1 MTETIAAIGL
11 IAAATI
17 SSIAAI
23 FAAKAERN
31 SRPVSNGFA
40 EGIRAD
46 VREIRSLLIEHLKDH
61 PKG

>member
-23 FAAKAERN
+23 FAAKAEKN

-40 EGIRAD
+40 EGIRND

>member
-1 MTETIAAIGL
+1 MTEAITAIGL
-11 IAAATI
+11 IAATTV

-23 FAAKAERN
+23 YAAKSEKN

-46 VREIRSLLIEHLKDH
+46 VREIRSLMIDHLKNH
-61 PKG
+61 K

>member
-40 EGIRAD
+40 DGIRTD
-46 VREIRSLLIEHLKDH
+46 IREIRSLLIEHLKDH

>member
-40 EGIRAD
+40 EGIRGD
-46 VREIRSLLIEHLKDH
+46 IREIRSLLIEHLKDH

>member
-1 MTETIAAIGL
+1 MNEVIAAIGL

-23 FAAKAERN
+23 FAAKAEKN

-40 EGIRAD
+40 DGIRQD
-46 VREIRSLLIEHLKDH
+46 VREIRALLIEHFKDH
-61 PKG
+61 P

>member
-23 FAAKAERN
+23 FAAKAEKN

-40 EGIRAD
+40 DGIRAD
-46 VREIRSLLIEHLKDH
+46 VREIRALLIEHFKDH
-61 PKG
+61 P

>member
-23 FAAKAERN
+23 FAAKAEKN

-40 EGIRAD
+40 DGIRQD
-46 VREIRSLLIEHLKDH
+46 VREIRSLLIEHFKDH